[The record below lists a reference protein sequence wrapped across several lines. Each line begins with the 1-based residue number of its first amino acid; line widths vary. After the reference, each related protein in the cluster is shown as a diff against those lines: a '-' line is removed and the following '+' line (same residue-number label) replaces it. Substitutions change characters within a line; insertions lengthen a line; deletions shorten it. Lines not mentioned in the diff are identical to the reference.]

1 MTRSWQSSTPR
12 RRGALLLM
20 VLTSLTLFMMMG
32 TLMLI
37 TAIRAR
43 ATARAFANAA
53 TSSDVSLI
61 QSRAALDEALMLALR
76 GSRSTPATQFTESI
90 LEDKYGGA
98 TISGSGATLSG
109 NVARDPVLTLT
120 LTTATNA
127 WLNGRILT
135 LKDRSAND
143 WTTFRIVGVDGAEI
157 YLANVPFRPALGIQ
171 ASGTYDYRINGREF
185 TPISGT
191 TPEPYDAYDDA
202 NAWLAQ
208 PLLAG
213 GQTGGVYNRLSFL
226 TGTSGTAAQVDNDND
241 GILDG
246 IWIDGTT
253 SFLPPTVSPGGNK
266 VRYRVS
272 YLIVDLD
279 GRINVNAAGMAARPA
294 GTTDYGPAVPLGMG
308 YGPADV
314 DASLVV
320 SGVLPAADGFSAFTR
335 PSGAADPR
343 AWANVIFGG
352 TANQSIAPTA
362 SQRRVPPAIG
372 AFTGRYGANGKPGI
386 AGDDADKT
394 QQTGTSDPWL
404 AGGTNSLYR
413 SLCAG
418 TNAVADL
425 RGHVKMSVEPPSGTS
440 AQIAPTVVFHAP
452 DILTASADAIDD
464 PYEVRFSAAAP
475 PRGGTLT
482 GTSAGMDDNLFTP
495 ADLERMLRAGDI
507 DALALPNRLPA
518 ALEDR
523 AQAMRMSLTTDSWDS
538 PALTG
543 TAAALVERFVASLS
557 YPLTYP
563 WTARNAL
570 SPDTAAGL
578 KFNIN
583 RRLSGTSAAENRNY
597 LRGLYT
603 LALAVGGT
611 SVTPEKAAQWAVN
624 VLDFRDEDSTMT
636 GFEYDANPQDGWDVD
651 GDVSTNTG
659 QEKNRALAW
668 GVERPELVI
677 AETAGWHNTL
687 SGTVSGTGQ
696 LFVTL
701 LRPTWTTTRTGSSGS
716 QPSEILSATLGAN
729 NAVDLTKLQAQQ
741 GDKYPVWQVRFKPDK
756 VLQFIDP
763 QQLTASNKTQT
774 QYLLRNQQV
783 VTQAAYANGSNSAIP
798 PLADGGHL
806 YVRSSGTWTYFT
818 SGTPSVIID
827 KGSFFDPQCK
837 SLTLERLAD
846 PTRANAADNPY
857 VVVDTGTVAV
867 IPFTPPTNATFTTR
881 RRPGPLDPTSDRSPL
896 AVFWN
901 SGTFVESNPAL
912 VSYASRVG
920 PPDKYV
926 PRFHWP
932 NRPFV
937 SHAELAL
944 VPSDS
949 AENLLKN
956 YDFPLRS
963 IATGSTSG
971 IMSSTS
977 AIMDATHVP
986 SRFAGSYVY
995 VSGTHQSVKDMGLDQ
1010 LGLHQFSTW
1019 REPGRINVNT
1029 IVSGTSPNVDA
1040 DGLVWASLISGTQMT
1055 IASGT
1060 GTATVRANPFAR
1072 GTAATSG
1079 TTNLPTPARSMAHLL
1094 SLSPEADKPIA
1105 RETFTSGTALNPRDK
1120 HPFLAHATAIRLA
1133 NTATIRSNMFAVWIT
1148 LEVTEDTATVPL
1160 VEYKRLFAIVDRSIP
1175 VGFSPGE
1182 DLNVRDTI
1190 RLLRYLD

>member
-1 MTRSWQSSTPR
+1 MTRSQHDMPHP

-53 TSSDVSLI
+53 TSSDMTAI
-61 QSRAALDEALMLALR
+61 QNRAALDEALMLALR
-76 GSRSTPATQFTESI
+76 GARETTASRLSESL
-90 LEDKYGGA
+90 LEDQYGNT

-109 NVARDPVLTLT
+109 NVARDPILTLT
-120 LTTATNA
+120 LTSATNA
-127 WLNGRILT
+127 RLNGRILT
-135 LKDRSAND
+135 LKERSASD
-143 WTTFRIVGVDGAEI
+143 WKSFRIIGVDATKV
-157 YLANVPFRPALGIQ
+157 YLANVPFRPALSLGT
-171 ASGTYDYRINGREF
+171 SDTYDYRINGREF
-185 TPISGT
+185 TPVSGSA

-208 PLLAG
+208 PVLAG
-213 GQTGGVYNRLSFL
+213 GQVASAFNRLSFL

-246 IWIDGTT
+246 IWIDGTAG
-253 SFLPPTVSPGGNK
+253 FLPPTVSPDGNK
-266 VRYRVS
+266 IRYRVS

-279 GRINVNAAGMAARPA
+279 GRINLNAAGMAARPA
-294 GTTDYGPAVPLGMG
+294 GSSGFGPDTRLGMG
-308 YGPADV
+308 YGPADI

-320 SGVLPAADGFSAFTR
+320 SGVLPSAGGFSAFTR
-335 PSGAADPR
+335 PSSIAAAG
-343 AWANVIFGG
+343 AWANVIAGG
-352 TANQSIAPTA
+352 TATQSFAPTV
-362 SQRRVPPAIG
+362 SQRRAPPAIG

-386 AGDDADKT
+386 AGDDADRT

-404 AGGTNSLYR
+404 AGGTTSLYR
-413 SLCAG
+413 SFCSG
-418 TNAVADL
+418 TNTVADL
-425 RGHVKMSVEPPSGTS
+425 RGHVKMYVETPSGTT
-440 AQIAPTVVFHAP
+440 AQISPTVVFQAP
-452 DILTASADAIDD
+452 DLLTASVDAIDD
-464 PYEVRFSAAAP
+464 PYEVRLSALAARP
-475 PRGGTLT
+475 GATLT
-482 GTSAGMDDNLFTP
+482 GSSAGIDDNLFTL
-495 ADLERMLRAGDI
+495 ADLERILRAGDI
-507 DALALPNRLPA
+507 DALALPNRLAA

-523 AQAMRMSLTTDSWDS
+523 TQGLRMSLTTDSWES

-543 TAAALVERFVASLS
+543 TAAALVEPFMAS
-557 YPLTYP
+557 LTYP
-563 WTARNAL
+563 WNARNAL

-583 RRLSGTSAAENRNY
+583 RRLSGTSAVETRNY

-611 SVTPEKAAQWAVN
+611 DVTPAMAAQWAVN

-636 GFEYDANPQDGWDVD
+636 GFEYDTIPADGWDVD

-677 AETAGWHNTL
+677 AETAGWTNP
-687 SGTVSGTGQ
+687 VSGTGQ

-716 QPSEILSATLGAN
+716 QPSEILSAALGAS
-729 NAVDLTKLQAQQ
+729 NALDLTLLQTQQ
-741 GDKYPVWQVRFKPDK
+741 GDKYPVWQVRFKPDQL
-756 VLQFIDP
+756 LQFIDP

-774 QYLLRNQQV
+774 QYLLRGPNV

-806 YVRSSGTWTYFT
+806 YVRGSGTWAYFST
-818 SGTPSVIID
+818 GSPSVIVD
-827 KGSFFDPQCK
+827 KGVFYDPLCTT
-837 SLTLERLAD
+837 LTLERLAD

-867 IPFTPPTNATFTTR
+867 LPSTSAAFTTR
-881 RRPGPLDPTSDRSPL
+881 RRAGPLEPPSGLSPL

-901 SGTFVESNPAL
+901 SGGFVEGNSML

-920 PPDKYV
+920 RPDKYV

-949 AENLLKN
+949 AEDLLKN
-956 YDFPLRS
+956 YNFPLRS
-963 IATGSTSG
+963 IATGSA
-971 IMSSTS
+971 S
-977 AIMDATHVP
+977 AIMDATSVP
-986 SRFAGSYVY
+986 SRFAGNSVF
-995 VSGTHQSVKDMGLDQ
+995 VSGTHQGVKDTGLDQ

-1029 IVSGTSPNVDA
+1029 IVSGTSPAVDA
-1040 DGLVWASLISGTQMT
+1040 DALVWAALLSGTQLT

-1060 GTATVRANPFAR
+1060 GTATVRVNPFAS

-1079 TTNLPTPARSMAHLL
+1079 TANLPTPARSMAHLL
-1094 SLSPEADKPIA
+1094 SLSHQAGQSIA
-1105 RETFTSGTALNPRDK
+1105 REAFTSGTGLHPRDK
-1120 HPFLAHATAIRLA
+1120 HPFLAHTTAIRLA
-1133 NTATIRSNMFAVWIT
+1133 NTATIRSSVFAVWIT
-1148 LEVTEDTATVPL
+1148 LEVTEDTATVP
-1160 VEYKRLFAIVDRSIP
+1160 VVQYKRLFAIVDRSIP
-1175 VGFSPGE
+1175 VGYSPGE

-1190 RLLRYLD
+1190 RLLRYLE

>member
-1 MTRSWQSSTPR
+1 
-12 RRGALLLM
+12 M

-76 GSRSTPATQFTESI
+76 GTRAAALLPLTESI
-90 LEDKYGGA
+90 LEDKYGAA

-109 NVARDPVLTLT
+109 NVARDPILTLT
-120 LTTATNA
+120 LTSATNA
-127 WLNGRILT
+127 TLNGRIIT
-135 LKDRSAND
+135 LKDRSAAD
-143 WTTFRIVGVDGAEI
+143 WTSFRIVGVDANEV

-191 TPEPYDAYDDA
+191 TTPEPYDAYDDA

-208 PLLAG
+208 PVLAG
-213 GQTGGVYNRLSFL
+213 GQVGGVFNRLSFL

-246 IWIDGTT
+246 IWLDGTT
-253 SFLPPTVSPGGNK
+253 NFLPPTVSPGGNR

-294 GTTDYGPAVPLGMG
+294 GTSDYGPAVPLGMG

-343 AWANVIFGG
+343 AWANVILGG
-352 TANQSIAPTA
+352 TANQAFAPTA

-413 SLCAG
+413 SLCGG

-425 RGHVKMSVEPPSGTS
+425 RGHVKLSVEPPSGTS

-464 PYEVRFSAAAP
+464 PYEVRFSALAP
-475 PRGGTLT
+475 PRGATLT
-482 GTSAGMDDNLFTP
+482 GTTAGMDDNLFTP
-495 ADLERMLRAGDI
+495 ADLERILRAGDV

-523 AQAMRMSLTTDSWDS
+523 AQAMRMSLTTDSWDT

-543 TAAALVERFVASLS
+543 TAAALVERFMASLS
-557 YPLTYP
+557 YP
-563 WTARNAL
+563 WDARNAL

-578 KFNIN
+578 RFNVN
-583 RRLSGTSAAENRNY
+583 RRLSGTSAIENRNY

-603 LALAVGGT
+603 LALAMGGT
-611 SVTPEKAAQWAVN
+611 NVTPAGAAEAAQWAVN

-636 GFEYDANPQDGWDVD
+636 GFEYDSLPADGWDVD

-659 QEKNRALAW
+659 QEKNRAVVW

-716 QPSEILSATLGAN
+716 QPSEILSTDLGAN
-729 NAVDLTKLQAQQ
+729 NALDLTKLQAKQ

-763 QQLTASNKTQT
+763 QQLTASNKTQS

-783 VTQAAYANGSNSAIP
+783 VTQAAYANGSNSAVP

-806 YVRSSGTWTYFT
+806 YVRASGTWSYFST
-818 SGTPSVIID
+818 GSPSVIID
-827 KGSFFDPQCK
+827 KGSFFDPLCR

-846 PTRANAADNPY
+846 PTRPNAIDNPY
-857 VVVDTGTVAV
+857 VVVDTGTVAM
-867 IPFTPPTNATFTTR
+867 IPVTPPAAATFTTR
-881 RRPGPLDPTSDRSPL
+881 RRPGPLEPPAGLSSL

-901 SGTFVESNPAL
+901 SAAFVESSPML

-920 PPDKYV
+920 RPDKYV

-949 AENLLKN
+949 AEDLLKN

-963 IATGSTSG
+963 IATGSA
-971 IMSSTS
+971 S
-977 AIMDATHVP
+977 AIMDATTVP
-986 SRFAGSYVY
+986 SRFAGTYVY
-995 VSGTHQSVKDMGLDQ
+995 VSGTHQRVKDMGLDQ

-1029 IVSGTSPNVDA
+1029 IVSGTSPAVDT
-1040 DGLVWASLISGTQMT
+1040 DGLVWAALMSGTQLT

-1060 GTATVRANPFAR
+1060 ATAAIRANPFA
-1072 GTAATSG
+1072 SG
-1079 TTNLPTPARSMAHLL
+1079 TTNLPTPARSVAQLL
-1094 SLSPEADKPIA
+1094 SLSLEPSQPIA
-1105 RETFTSGTALNPRDK
+1105 REIFSSGTSLNPRDK

-1133 NTATIRSNMFAVWIT
+1133 NTATIRSNVFAVWIT
-1148 LEVTEDTATVPL
+1148 LEVTEDTATVPH
-1160 VEYKRLFAIVDRSIP
+1160 VEYKRLFAIIDRSIP

-1190 RLLRYLD
+1190 RLIRYLD